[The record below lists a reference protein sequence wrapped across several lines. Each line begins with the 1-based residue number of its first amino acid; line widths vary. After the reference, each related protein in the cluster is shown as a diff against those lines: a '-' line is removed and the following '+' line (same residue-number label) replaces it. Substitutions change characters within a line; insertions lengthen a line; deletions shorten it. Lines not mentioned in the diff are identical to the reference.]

1 MTTQESLKEKITRLV
16 SIPCKTRGDEIA
28 ILATI
33 IREKYGEQ
41 GVRHTEG
48 YLNELGV
55 KFSFGALKMTSWYPE
70 GLNVA
75 VILVMREVFKLSDE
89 DVYLIGRKMP
99 KLSFIIR
106 VFVKYF
112 VSPKKTFMKT
122 AEYWNRYLD
131 CGMMEPYEINESS
144 RYAILRVTGYR
155 FDPVM
160 CHYHRGYLAGA
171 AENIV
176 RSSKIEAIETACI
189 HKGGLYHEYRLT
201 W

>member
-1 MTTQESLKEKITRLV
+1 MDKSIKEKINRLIA
-16 SIPCKTRGDEIA
+16 IPCKTRGDEIL
-28 ILATI
+28 ILKTI
-33 IREKYGEQ
+33 IGEKYGNE
-41 GVRHTEG
+41 GVRRVEK

-55 KFSFGALKMTSWYPE
+55 EFSFGGLNMTIWYPE

-75 VILVMREVFKLSDE
+75 VIIAMREIFKLSDE
-89 DVYLIGRKMP
+89 DIYLIGRKMP

-112 VSPKKTFMKT
+112 VSTKKTFIKT

-131 CGMMEPYEINESS
+131 CGKMEPYEINEDK
-144 RYAILRVTGYR
+144 RYAIFRVTGYQ

-171 AENIV
+171 AENVIK
-176 RSSKIEAIETACI
+176 SDKIEVIETACI
-189 HKGGLYHEYRLT
+189 HRGDSYHEYRLT